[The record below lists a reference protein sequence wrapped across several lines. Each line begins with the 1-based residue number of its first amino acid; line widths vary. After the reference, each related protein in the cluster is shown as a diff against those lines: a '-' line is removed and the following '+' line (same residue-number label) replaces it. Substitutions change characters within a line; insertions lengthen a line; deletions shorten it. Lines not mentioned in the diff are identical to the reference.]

1 MNSSA
6 RRHFGRQMET
16 RKRDKSLVC
25 IRSRSADDPPISLLA
40 FQIAVHH
47 PPSEPHFRNFGA
59 FLCPLFF
66 AFFSSSQEELS
77 NEKSQSSAINGRG
90 FKRVWS
96 TGCDWNGP
104 HREEKN
110 RTSLL
115 FDGWQGPSAEEI
127 IWERGI
133 KRNKPTRTTSDRL
146 FHWEPRPD
154 SLLSFFFLSLLWSF
168 SPLFSSDFSLIERL
182 SLAGLVSSLR
192 LRLLPRLSI

>member
-127 IWERGI
+127 IWERES
-133 KRNKPTRTTSDRL
+133 KETSRL
-146 FHWEPRPD
+146 ERRVTDYFIE
-154 SLLSFFFLSLLWSF
+154 SLAQTLFFLFFFFLSYGLSPHC
-168 SPLFSSDFSLIERL
+168 SPLISL
-182 SLAGLVSSLR
+182 SLSRGTSVKSR